1 VKTLV
6 ALYKLLRGLGHM
18 LKGVW
23 WVHMH
28 FPKLSP
34 EHSEAWV
41 QAWSLQLLALWNIR
55 LHVLGQPVRN
65 GPMLLVANH
74 ISWLD
79 IVVMHA
85 ARHCRFVSKSDV
97 QEWPLIGTLAR
108 GCSTLFIQRT
118 KRRDAMR
125 VVQEMTRALQ
135 AGDVVAIFPEG
146 TTGDGLHLLPFHANL
161 IQAAIAA
168 DAPVQP
174 MALKFV
180 DRQSGAI
187 SLAPAYIGD
196 DSLLDSVWRT
206 LTAEGIDA
214 VVHFGEPQIA
224 QGRDRRA
231 WAHDLREEVIRLNA
245 AAQRVQVIPTT
256 ESKA

>member
-1 VKTLV
+1 MKSFV

-23 WVHMH
+23 WVQRH
-28 FPKLSP
+28 FPKRSP
-34 EHSEAWV
+34 EQNEAWV

-55 LHVLGQPVRN
+55 LDVMGQPVMN

-85 ARHCRFVSKSDV
+85 ARHCRFVSKSDI
-97 QEWPLIGTLAR
+97 QAWPLIGTLAT
-108 GCSTLFIQRT
+108 GCDTLFIQRT
-118 KRRDAMR
+118 NRRDAMR

-146 TTGDGLHLLPFHANL
+146 TTGDGLKLLPFHANL

-174 MALKFV
+174 VALKFL
-180 DRQSGAI
+180 DRQTGAV

-196 DSLLDSVWRT
+196 DSLLVSVWRT

-214 VVHFGEPQIA
+214 VVHFGEPQAA
-224 QGRDRRA
+224 QGRERRA
-231 WAHDLREEVIRLNA
+231 WAHALREEVMRLSA
-245 AAQRVQVIPTT
+245 AGP
-256 ESKA
+256 

>member
-1 VKTLV
+1 VKSFL
-6 ALYKLLRGLGHM
+6 ALYKLLRGMGHM

-23 WVHMH
+23 WVHLH
-28 FPKLSP
+28 FPKRSP
-34 EHSEAWV
+34 EQNEAWV

-65 GPMLLVANH
+65 GPILLVANH

-79 IVVMHA
+79 IVVMHS
-85 ARHCRFVSKSDV
+85 ARHCRFVSKSDI
-97 QEWPLIGTLAR
+97 QEWPLIGTLAT
-108 GCSTLFIQRT
+108 GCDTLFIQRT

-135 AGDVVAIFPEG
+135 EGDVVAIFPEG

-168 DAPVQP
+168 ASQVQP
-174 MALKFV
+174 VALKFL

-196 DSLLDSVWRT
+196 DSLLVSVWRT

-214 VVHFGEPQIA
+214 VVHFGEPQAA

-245 AAQRVQVIPTT
+245 ATQ
-256 ESKA
+256 KAGIRL

>member
-1 VKTLV
+1 MKTLV
-6 ALYKLLRGLGHM
+6 AVYKLLRGLGHM
-18 LKGVW
+18 LKGLW
-23 WVHMH
+23 WIHAH

-34 EHSEAWV
+34 EQTEARV

-55 LHVLGQPVRN
+55 LHVQGQPGIS

-85 ARHCRFVSKSDV
+85 ARHCRFVSKSDIR
-97 QEWPLIGTLAR
+97 EWPIIGTLAT
-108 GCSTLFIQRT
+108 GCDTLFIQRT
-118 KRRDAMR
+118 NRRDAMR
-125 VVQEMTRALQ
+125 VVQEMTLALQ
-135 AGDVVAIFPEG
+135 NGDVVAIFPEG
-146 TTGDGLHLLPFHANL
+146 TTSDGLHLLPFHANL

-174 MALKFV
+174 VALKFV
-180 DRQSGAI
+180 DRHSGSI

-196 DSLLDSVWRT
+196 DSLLVSVWRT

-214 VVHFGEPQIA
+214 VLYFGQPQTA
-224 QGRDRRA
+224 DGRDRRA
-231 WAHDLREEVIRLNA
+231 WADDLREEVLRLNA
-245 AAQRVQVIPTT
+245 
-256 ESKA
+256 

>member
-1 VKTLV
+1 MKTLV

-23 WVHMH
+23 WVHLH

-34 EHSEAWV
+34 EQTEARV
-41 QAWSLQLLALWNIR
+41 QVWSQQLLALWGIQ
-55 LHVLGQPVRN
+55 LKVVGQPAVS

-85 ARHCRFVSKSDV
+85 ARHCRFVSKSDI
-97 QEWPLIGTLAR
+97 QEWPIIGTLAT
-108 GCSTLFIQRT
+108 GCDTLFIQRT

-125 VVQEMTRALQ
+125 VVQEMTLALQ
-135 AGDVVAIFPEG
+135 NGDVVAIFPEG
-146 TTGDGLHLLPFHANL
+146 TTSDGLHLLPFHANL

-174 MALKFV
+174 VALKFV
-180 DRQSGAI
+180 DRHSGAI
-187 SLAPAYIGD
+187 TLAPAYIGD
-196 DSLLDSVWRT
+196 DSLLVSVWRT
-206 LTAEGIDA
+206 LTAEGINA
-214 VVHFGEPQIA
+214 VLHFGQPQTA
-224 QGRDRRA
+224 DGRDRRA
-231 WAHDLREEVIRLNA
+231 WALDLRAEVIRLNA
-245 AAQRVQVIPTT
+245 
-256 ESKA
+256 

>member
-23 WVHMH
+23 WVHLH
-28 FPKLSP
+28 FPKRSP
-34 EHSEAWV
+34 AQNEAWV
-41 QAWSLQLLALWNIR
+41 QAWSQHLRALWGIH
-55 LHVLGQPVRN
+55 LKVLGQPAIA

-97 QEWPLIGTLAR
+97 QRWPLIGTLAS
-108 GCSTLFIQRT
+108 GCDTLFIERT
-118 KRRDAMR
+118 NRRDAMR
-125 VVQEMTRALQ
+125 VVRDMTQALQ
-135 AGDVVAIFPEG
+135 NGDVVAIFPEG
-146 TTGDGLHLLPFHANL
+146 TTSDGLSLLPFHANL

-174 MALKFV
+174 MAMKFI
-180 DRQSGAI
+180 DRQSGQI
-187 SLAPAYIGD
+187 SLAPCYIGD
-196 DSLLDSVWRT
+196 DTLLGSVWRT
-206 LTAEGIDA
+206 LNSEGIEA
-214 VVHFGEPQIA
+214 VVHFGEPQTA

-231 WAHDLREEVIRLNA
+231 WAHALREEVIRLNEA
-245 AAQRVQVIPTT
+245 VHFD
-256 ESKA
+256 

>member
-1 VKTLV
+1 VKSFV

-23 WVHMH
+23 WVQRH
-28 FPKLSP
+28 FPKRSP
-34 EHSEAWV
+34 EQNEAWV

-55 LHVLGQPVRN
+55 LDVMGQPVMN

-85 ARHCRFVSKSDV
+85 ARHCRFVSKSDI
-97 QEWPLIGTLAR
+97 QAWPLIGTLAT
-108 GCSTLFIQRT
+108 GCDTLFIQRT
-118 KRRDAMR
+118 NRRDAMR

-146 TTGDGLHLLPFHANL
+146 TTGDGLKLLPFHANL

-174 MALKFV
+174 VALKFL
-180 DRQSGAI
+180 DRQTGAV

-196 DSLLDSVWRT
+196 DSLLVSVWRT

-214 VVHFGEPQIA
+214 VVHFGEPQAA
-224 QGRDRRA
+224 QGRERRA
-231 WAHDLREEVIRLNA
+231 WAHALREEVMRLSA
-245 AAQRVQVIPTT
+245 AGP
-256 ESKA
+256 

>member
-1 VKTLV
+1 VKSFV

-23 WVHMH
+23 WVQRH
-28 FPKLSP
+28 FPKRSP
-34 EHSEAWV
+34 EQNEAWV

-55 LHVLGQPVRN
+55 LHVLGQPVMN

-85 ARHCRFVSKSDV
+85 ARHCRFVSKSDI
-97 QEWPLIGTLAR
+97 QAWPLIGTLAT
-108 GCSTLFIQRT
+108 GCDTLFIQRT
-118 KRRDAMR
+118 NRRDAMR

-146 TTGDGLHLLPFHANL
+146 TTGDGLKLLPFHANL

-174 MALKFV
+174 VALKFL
-180 DRQSGAI
+180 DRQTGAV
-187 SLAPAYIGD
+187 SLAPAYVGD
-196 DSLLDSVWRT
+196 DSLLVSVWRT

-214 VVHFGEPQIA
+214 VVHFGEPQAA
-224 QGRDRRA
+224 QGRERRA
-231 WAHDLREEVIRLNA
+231 WTHALREEVMRLSVA
-245 AAQRVQVIPTT
+245 GP
-256 ESKA
+256 

>member
-1 VKTLV
+1 VKSFV

-23 WVHMH
+23 WVQRH
-28 FPKLSP
+28 FPKRSP
-34 EHSEAWV
+34 EQNEAWV

-55 LHVLGQPVRN
+55 LHLMGQPVMN

-85 ARHCRFVSKSDV
+85 ARHCRFVSKSDI
-97 QEWPLIGTLAR
+97 QAWPLIGTLAT
-108 GCSTLFIQRT
+108 GCDTLFIQRT
-118 KRRDAMR
+118 NRRDAMR

-146 TTGDGLHLLPFHANL
+146 TTGDGLKLLPFHANL

-174 MALKFV
+174 VALKFL
-180 DRQSGAI
+180 DRQTGAV

-196 DSLLDSVWRT
+196 DSLLVSVWRT

-214 VVHFGEPQIA
+214 VVHFGEPQAA
-224 QGRDRRA
+224 QGRERRA
-231 WAHDLREEVIRLNA
+231 WAHALREEVMRLSA
-245 AAQRVQVIPTT
+245 AGP
-256 ESKA
+256 

>member
-1 VKTLV
+1 
-6 ALYKLLRGLGHM
+6 M

-23 WVHMH
+23 WVQRH
-28 FPKLSP
+28 FPKRSP
-34 EHSEAWV
+34 EQIEAWV

-55 LHVLGQPVRN
+55 LHVLGQPVMN

-85 ARHCRFVSKSDV
+85 ARHCRFVSKSDI
-97 QEWPLIGTLAR
+97 QAWPLIGTLAT
-108 GCSTLFIQRT
+108 GCDTLFIQRT
-118 KRRDAMR
+118 NRRDAMR

-135 AGDVVAIFPEG
+135 AGDEVAIFPEG
-146 TTGDGLHLLPFHANL
+146 TTGDGLKLLPFHANL

-174 MALKFV
+174 VALKFL
-180 DRQSGAI
+180 DRQTGAV
-187 SLAPAYIGD
+187 SLAPAYVGD
-196 DSLLDSVWRT
+196 DSLLVSVWRT

-214 VVHFGEPQIA
+214 VVHFGEPQAA
-224 QGRDRRA
+224 QGRERRA
-231 WAHDLREEVIRLNA
+231 WTHALREEVMRLSVA
-245 AAQRVQVIPTT
+245 GP
-256 ESKA
+256 